1 MMAPDPFK
9 MTPRF
14 EKIAFS
20 RQDDPR
26 PAKYQLYRK
35 PLIEAGVELYE
46 IKPTAG
52 AQLKRRFR
60 EPAGSSIW
68 WFACEDV
75 YLRPPHWFHRLL
87 QSRISLG
94 YFTVIRQFYSG

>member
-1 MMAPDPFK
+1 LKKF
-9 MTPRF
+9 
-14 EKIAFS
+14 AFS

-46 IKPTAG
+46 IKPTTG

-60 EPAGSSIW
+60 EPAGSSIGGLHAKTLPSTAALVSSAPTISDLAW
-68 WFACEDV
+68 
-75 YLRPPHWFHRLL
+75 LL
-87 QSRISLG
+87 YG
-94 YFTVIRQFYSG
+94 YQAILFWVGLPIAIFLL